1 MRKPNGL
8 YSPKGTIFGG
18 VDSAA
23 ESGGP
28 ERSPSG
34 VRRSPS
40 ESGGTPPNIF
50 SGGVPPSAAVF
61 RRTPLGS
68 ERSSAGLSESAAE
81 SAPIRGGSSAADY
94 SASGLEWSSAGLS
107 ESAAESALIR
117 GGTADLPPRT
127 TPPAGQTLTLNSNP

>member
-1 MRKPNGL
+1 M
-8 YSPKGTIFGG
+8 GTIIGG

-81 SAPIRGGSSAADY
+81 SA
-94 SASGLEWSSAGLS
+94 
-107 ESAAESALIR
+107 LIR

-127 TPPAGQTLTLNSNP
+127 TPPADSAGLGLGLGLGFGLGLGLGLRVRVRIGVSVRIRVTV